1 MLEREQLIFFIILVV
16 FIVATILWLYFTLR
30 SIRLQKRIENH
41 LVSNESLDCI
51 SIADQMENWYQ
62 KKLESL
68 ENKIQ
73 KIHIGQWVSFSK
85 YKEEAVRS
93 RCTFFIQKI
102 VSSFS
107 FLIIYLIFMVLKGFS
122 FSIWFFL
129 IVLVAGWHFPN
140 LVSYLKKQFL
150 KKQIQAD
157 LLKAISLM
165 NHSFQSGKSM
175 IQAIQLVAEE
185 LDGPLSQEFHKMHQD
200 MLHGLSFQVAFTR
213 FQERIGLEEIQY
225 ITAALS
231 ICDKTGGNIMR
242 MFSSIEKSFYTRKRL
257 DMELKATVSSS
268 QLVFYLLLL
277 LPILLWG
284 LIGIVD
290 PTYFSLFFESVLGI
304 LLFGIILCI
313 YFLYIII
320 IRNIM
325 KIEKY

>member
-1 MLEREQLIFFIILVV
+1 MLEREQLIFFTILVV

-41 LVSNESLDCI
+41 VVSNEHLDCI
-51 SIADQMENWYQ
+51 SIADQIENWFHRI
-62 KKLESL
+62 LENL

-73 KIHIGQWVSFSK
+73 KMHIGQWVPFSK
-85 YKEEAVRS
+85 PEEEFKS
-93 RCTFFIQKI
+93 QLTFFIEKI
-102 VSSFS
+102 LSSFS
-107 FLIIYLIFMVLKGFS
+107 FLIIYLVFITLKGFS

-129 IVLVAGWHFPN
+129 IVWVAGWYLPN
-140 LVSYLKKQFL
+140 FGFYLKKRFL
-150 KKQIQAD
+150 KKQIQSD

-200 MLHGLSFQVAFTR
+200 MLHGLSFETAFTR

-231 ICDKTGGNIMR
+231 IFSKTGGNIMT

-257 DMELKATVSSS
+257 DMELKATISSS

-277 LPILLWG
+277 LPIFLWV

-290 PTYFSLFFESVLGI
+290 PTYFSLFFESALGI
-304 LLFGIILCI
+304 LLFCIILCI